1 MEKIEKNVVKLEITV
16 EAEKFSEAMKKAYVK
31 NAKKFNV
38 PGFRKGKAPM
48 SIIKRQYGEG
58 VFYED
63 AINICC
69 DDTYPE
75 ALKEHNIKP
84 VDYLTNK

>member
-1 MEKIEKNVVKLEITV
+1 
-16 EAEKFSEAMKKAYVK
+16 MKSLMLKMWK
-31 NAKKFNV
+31 SFNV

-48 SIIKRQYGEG
+48 SIIKRYYGET

-69 DDTYPE
+69 DDTYPK
-75 ALKEHNIKP
+75 ALEEKEIETSR
-84 VDYLTNK
+84 LSTNRHSSNWRRSRFSYIQHK